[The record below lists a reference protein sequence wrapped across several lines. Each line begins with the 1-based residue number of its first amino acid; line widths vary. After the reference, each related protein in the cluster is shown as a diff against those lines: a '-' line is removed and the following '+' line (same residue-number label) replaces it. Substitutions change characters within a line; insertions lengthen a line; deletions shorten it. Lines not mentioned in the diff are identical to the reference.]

1 MVFFLRVSPQVKW
14 SVLSCYL
21 RACGYVFWPG
31 IVAWCLLFVLS
42 QTTTNIWLS
51 MWSND
56 KPGPNG
62 TVDTSLRDLRL
73 EVYAGLGVIQGKLRF

>member
-1 MVFFLRVSPQVKW
+1 MVFLRVLSQVKL
-14 SVLSCYL
+14 SVFTCYL

-31 IVAWCLLFVLS
+31 IIVWCLLFVAS
-42 QTTTNIWLS
+42 QITTNIWLS

-62 TVDTSLRDLRL
+62 TVEINLRELRL
-73 EVYAGLGVIQGKLRF
+73 GVYGWLDALHGKR